1 LKLERSPFWQPPA
14 GPVVFVVLDGV
25 GVGCGDAFDAVH
37 AARKPTLE
45 RLRREGACRTLR
57 AHGTAVGLPSD
68 ADIGNSEVGHNI
80 LGAGR
85 VFPQGASSVEA
96 AFANGSIWQG
106 PWRRLVDPLAAGSG
120 TLHFIGL
127 LSDGNVHAH
136 QQHLERMLE
145 RAAAEGVRRLRVH
158 ALLDGRDVPDR
169 SAERYLQR
177 LEDALARLRAASCDA
192 RIASCG
198 GRMVTTMDRYEADWS
213 VVEAGWKVQVLGQG
227 QRFASA
233 LEGLAARRS
242 EQPDLSDQFVPPF
255 VLADATGAPCGPIA
269 DGDAVILFNFR
280 GDRAIE
286 AALAF
291 ESGAAFDRFE
301 RVRVPQ
307 VRFAGM
313 MLYDGDRGIPGSYL
327 VSPAVVTDTV
337 SECLAQ
343 SGCTQFACAETQKYG
358 HITYFWNGN
367 LSSKFSERDE
377 VYVEIPS
384 DRVPFEQRPWMKSAE
399 TADALVEAIAGGR
412 FRFVRANFAAGD
424 MVGHTGNLDAA
435 VIAVEAVD
443 LALARVAAAVLASGG
458 CLVVTAD
465 HGNADDMV
473 ERDAEGRPLRS
484 AAGRPVGRT
493 SHTRNPVPFVVW
505 DPARPA
511 PVLRDDL
518 PAAGLANVAATLLA
532 LLGYAAPAAYEPCLL
547 AAPAGASADVDN
559 TPARNR
565 NT

>member
-1 LKLERSPFWQPPA
+1 MKLERSSVWLPPA

-25 GVGCGDAFDAVH
+25 GVGCGDAFDAVQV
-37 AARKPTLE
+37 ARKPTLD
-45 RLRREGACRTLR
+45 RLRREGVWRTLR

-96 AFANGSIWQG
+96 AFAGGSIWSGAWRTLVG
-106 PWRRLVDPLAAGSG
+106 PLIGGSG

-145 RAAAEGVRRLRVH
+145 RACAEGVRRLRVH

-169 SAERYLQR
+169 SAERYVQR
-177 LEDALARLRAASCDA
+177 LEDVLARLRAGGACDA
-192 RIASCG
+192 RVASCG
-198 GRMVTTMDRYEADWS
+198 GRMVTTMDRYEADWA
-213 VVEAGWKVQVLGQG
+213 VVEAGWKVQVLGSG
-227 QRFASA
+227 RRFASA
-233 LEGLAARRS
+233 LEGLAALRA
-242 EQPDLSDQFVPPF
+242 EQPGLSDQFVPPF
-255 VLADATGAPCGPIA
+255 VIADEADRPCGPIV

-291 ESGAAFDRFE
+291 ESGPAFDRFE
-301 RVRVPQ
+301 RVRVPR

-313 MLYDGDRGIPGSYL
+313 MLYDGDRGIPRSYL
-327 VSPAVVTDTV
+327 VSPAAVSDTI

-367 LSSKFSERDE
+367 LSAKFSDRDE
-377 VYVEIPS
+377 VYLEIPS

-435 VIAVEAVD
+435 VLAVEAVD
-443 LALARVAAAVLASGG
+443 LALARVVQAVQASGG
-458 CLVVTAD
+458 CLVVSAD

-473 ERDAEGRPLRS
+473 ERDAQGRPLHG
-484 AAGRPVGRT
+484 AAGAPVGRT

-505 DPARPA
+505 DPARPTLA
-511 PVLRDDL
+511 LRADL

-532 LLGYAAPAAYEPCLL
+532 LLGYEAPAAYEPSLL
-547 AAPAGASADVDN
+547 AASPGA
-559 TPARNR
+559 
-565 NT
+565 

>member
-1 LKLERSPFWQPPA
+1 MKLERSSVWLPPA

-37 AARKPTLE
+37 VARKPTLD
-45 RLRREGACRTLR
+45 RLRREGAWRTLR

-85 VFPQGASSVEA
+85 IFPQGASSVEA
-96 AFANGSIWQG
+96 ALADGSIWSG
-106 PWRRLVDPLAAGSG
+106 AWRALVEPLIGGSG

-177 LEDALARLRAASCDA
+177 LEEVLARLRTGGACDA

-227 QRFASA
+227 RRFASA
-233 LEGLAARRS
+233 LEGLAALRA
-242 EQPDLSDQFVPPF
+242 EQPGLSDQFVPPF
-255 VLADATGAPCGPIA
+255 VIADEADRPCGPIA

-291 ESGAAFDRFE
+291 ESGPEFDRFA
-301 RVRVPQ
+301 RVRAPQ

-313 MLYDGDRGIPGSYL
+313 MLYDGDRGIPRSYL
-327 VSPAVVTDTV
+327 VSPATVSDTI

-367 LSSKFSERDE
+367 LSAKFSERDE
-377 VYVEIPS
+377 VYLEIPS

-399 TADALVEAIAGGR
+399 TADALVEAITGGR

-435 VIAVEAVD
+435 VLAVEAVD
-443 LALARVAAAVLASGG
+443 LALARVVQAVQTSGG
-458 CLVVTAD
+458 CLVVSAD

-473 ERDAEGRPLRS
+473 ERDAQGRPLLGAS
-484 AAGRPVGRT
+484 GVPVGRT

-505 DPARPA
+505 DPTRPTLA
-511 PVLRDDL
+511 LRADL

-532 LLGYAAPAAYEPCLL
+532 LLGYEAPAAYEPSLL
-547 AAPAGASADVDN
+547 AAPAGA
-559 TPARNR
+559 
-565 NT
+565 